1 MRLFRDI
8 TSIFKDYI
16 RNLRLFPKYLISHGI
31 VTVFTA
37 IVVSIVSFSVAK
49 DEIEVYARV
58 SAHTIMEQTGL
69 LLEKNGADLQKN
81 LVAQLEQA
89 DIYRTLRESGT
100 NLDSASL
107 LNLEH
112 KIAAMMSTNRW
123 MRSVYFES
131 PRGHRAFVSA
141 EGAVSDLRAI
151 RSFVPA
157 TIEDLHGR
165 AYWYVDGTGS
175 TYFCKQL
182 YDLET
187 TANLGVLAIATDS
200 SFFGMLSSSI
210 GGSRGLGAF
219 FVLSKDSNQ
228 LIFHTA
234 ATATVLERVSTWAR
248 LRETPPREF
257 KGKSDA
263 YLVSTLVTN
272 SQNWEIINI
281 IAMGELTALS
291 ARTGLLILETSLGIL
306 AIALMLAF
314 FLVRSEVGKITTLV
328 EQTRLISGGKFDLEV
343 GFRSGD
349 ELGELASEISS
360 MASEIGDLVNKVAA
374 ERNQK
379 TEAELRA
386 LKFEYSALKSRI
398 NPHFISNTLELIN
411 SMAKLKGIP
420 EISEV
425 TCLLGDL
432 MRESIRR
439 KEDLLPLAE
448 ELEHCKTYLYIQ
460 ELLLESRLNV
470 AYDIDAAI
478 LRYQVPNLILQPII
492 ENAVIHGIEP
502 KLGTSR
508 LVISARRDGANLEL
522 VVSDDGVGI
531 EEEKLP
537 YLLDPRS
544 SSEDRIKIGLESVD
558 KRIKILFGPTY
569 GVAIESGPGEGTR
582 VRISMPAIEGAA

>member
-1 MRLFRDI
+1 MSSLRDI
-8 TSIFKDYI
+8 ATFFGDHT
-16 RNLRLFPKYLISHGI
+16 RNLRLFPKYLLSHGI

-37 IVVSIVSFSVAK
+37 IVVSIVSFNFAK
-49 DEIEVYARV
+49 DEIEVYARA
-58 SAHTIMEQTGL
+58 SAYTIMEQTGL
-69 LLEKNGADLQKN
+69 LLEKNGSELQKN

-89 DIYRTLRESGT
+89 DIYRTLRESGAS
-100 NLDSASL
+100 LDSAST

-131 PRGHRAFVSA
+131 PRGQRAFVAA
-141 EGAVSDLRAI
+141 EGAKADPQAI
-151 RSFVPA
+151 RSFVPS
-157 TIEDLHGR
+157 TIHDLHGR
-165 AYWYVDGTGS
+165 AYWYVDGAGS
-175 TYFCKQL
+175 AYFCKQL

-187 TANLGVLAIATDS
+187 TADLGVLAIGTDS
-200 SFFGMLSSSI
+200 SFFDMLSSSI
-210 GGSRGLGAF
+210 GKSRGLGAF

-234 ATATVLERVSTWAR
+234 APPAALERVSSWAGR
-248 LRETPPREF
+248 RETPPREF
-257 KGKSDA
+257 RDKRDS
-263 YLVSTLVTN
+263 YLVSALVTD

-281 IAMGELTALS
+281 ITMGELTALS
-291 ARTGLLILETSLGIL
+291 ARTGILILETSLCIL
-306 AIALMLAF
+306 AVALILAF

-328 EQTRLISGGKFDLEV
+328 EQTRLISEGKFDLEV

-386 LKFEYSALKSRI
+386 LKFEYSALQSKI
-398 NPHFISNTLELIN
+398 NPHFVSNTLELIN
-411 SMAKLKGIP
+411 SMAKLKGLP
-420 EISEV
+420 EISEIA
-425 TCLLGDL
+425 CLLGDL

-448 ELEHCKTYLYIQ
+448 ELEHCRIYLHIQ

-470 AYDIDAAI
+470 EYEIDESL
-478 LRYQVPNLILQPII
+478 LRCRVPNLILQPII

-502 KLGTSR
+502 KLGSSR
-508 LVISARRDGANLEL
+508 LVIAARRDGADLEL

-531 EEEKLP
+531 EAERLP
-537 YLLDPRS
+537 SLLAPRS
-544 SSEDRIKIGLESVD
+544 PDEAGTKIGLESVD
-558 KRIKILFGPTY
+558 KRVKILFGPAY

-582 VRISMPAIEGAA
+582 VRISMPAIAGAA